1 LSKTKTF
8 INKFFQKKNMAKEEY
23 EVAPDEAIDAFE
35 EKPEDLR
42 DNDEI
47 DDAEEAFMEG
57 YEDDADDEEP
67 EEEKQE
73 DFE

>member
-1 LSKTKTF
+1 
-8 INKFFQKKNMAKEEY
+8 MAQEEY
-23 EVAPDEAIDAFE
+23 EPTESIDTFE
-35 EKPEDLR
+35 EKPEELR

-57 YEDDADDEEP
+57 YEDDVDDEEP
-67 EEEKQE
+67 EEKKEE